1 MHRNTLAAAAALLIV
16 CGMLNESHAQ
26 ANNIQ
31 DEIPLSSLQ
40 GFAEQY
46 DAWTPDLGNRQ
57 FQVARGGFSTRF
69 DLGCSGVPQF
79 GMLTNVGT
87 EVERIF
93 EYLQANALGLAVNY
107 LVYRNPTLYSFLQN
121 LNQKYSFLS
130 NQMVMSCSSVRE
142 DASETREES
151 RTASQAVDAC
161 LAEGQTPEHCN
172 LASNIGGF
180 AASVQAIKQG
190 ERDRIAGK
198 ADASVVDVVNKRLT
212 DDVRSSR
219 VIGADSFGEL
229 IESVTPQTTVGS
241 GGGGSA
247 SGGDDDSSD
256 PESAGTSTIAPE
268 SDMEEY
274 LIEASVEYAKV
285 FDAVIDCGT
294 APSDLDRGLCADGLE
309 ESDFY
314 EELDEDPTTPRVTP
328 GDIQRLFNLREK
340 RPDAYRQ
347 VLAVFARKS
356 AMASAEYQ
364 ITRYEVAVRDAEITM
379 NPETVGSE
387 EWQMQH
393 KIIES
398 LRSQVELA
406 KMRDK
411 GQREI
416 LKAVRA
422 AREAS

>member
-16 CGMLNESHAQ
+16 CGMPNESHAQ

-161 LAEGQTPEHCN
+161 LAEGNTPEHCN

-180 AASVQAIKQG
+180 ASSAQAIKQG

-219 VIGADSFGEL
+219 VVGAESFGEL
-229 IESVTPQTTVGS
+229 IESVTPQSTIGS
-241 GGGGSA
+241 GGGSA
-247 SGGDDDSSD
+247 SGGGDDSGDS
-256 PESAGTSTIAPE
+256 ESAGTSTTAPE

-274 LIEASVEYAKV
+274 LIEASKDYAQLYDESV
-285 FDAVIDCGT
+285 LA
-294 APSDLDRGLCADGLE
+294 ADGGGIE
-309 ESDFY
+309 NSDAY
-314 EELDEDPTTPRVTP
+314 QTLADDPTTPRLTP
-328 GDIQRLFNLREK
+328 ADIQRLANRREK
-340 RPDAYRQ
+340 LPDSYRQ
-347 VLAVFARKS
+347 VLAVLARKS

-364 ITRYEVAVRDAEITM
+364 VTRYEVAVRDAEITM
-379 NPETVGSE
+379 NPAVVDSE
-387 EWQMQH
+387 EWQMQY
-393 KIIES
+393 KVINS
-398 LRSQVELA
+398 LRSQIELA
-406 KMRDK
+406 KMREQ

-416 LKAVRA
+416 LEAARA
-422 AREAS
+422 AREDR